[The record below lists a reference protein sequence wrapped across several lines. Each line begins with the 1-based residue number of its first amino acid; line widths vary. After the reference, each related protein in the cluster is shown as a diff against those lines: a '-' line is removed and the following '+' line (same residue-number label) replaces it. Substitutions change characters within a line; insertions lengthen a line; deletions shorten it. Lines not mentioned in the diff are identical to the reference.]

1 VLIPERVR
9 ELLGPSG
16 RFTEIDVLSV
26 TDSTNRVVAGRAA
39 AGASEGLVVA
49 AERQTEGRGR
59 LNRSWE
65 AEAGA
70 ALLVSVLLRPG
81 GLRPSRFFLLAAAA
95 GVAAREACQQVGG
108 FTPALKW
115 PNDLMIGDRKLAGIL
130 AEATGQ
136 AVVVGM
142 GLNVHAAPPGAAWAD
157 EAAGRR
163 IDRSELLA
171 AWLIGLDRHLDDWA
185 AVLEAY
191 RRGCSTIGRAVAVEA
206 AAGRLVG
213 TAEAIDDDGRLVVRD
228 AAGAR
233 VAVSSG
239 DVIHLR
245 PDPTLP

>member
-1 VLIPERVR
+1 
-9 ELLGPSG
+9 
-16 RFTEIDVLSV
+16 
-26 TDSTNRVVAGRAA
+26 
-39 AGASEGLVVA
+39 
-49 AERQTEGRGR
+49 
-59 LNRSWE
+59 
-65 AEAGA
+65 
-70 ALLVSVLLRPG
+70 
-81 GLRPSRFFLLAAAA
+81 
-95 GVAAREACQQVGG
+95 GVAARAACQLVGG

-171 AWLIGLDRHLDDWA
+171 AWLTGVDHYVGDWD

-191 RRGCSTIGRAVAVEA
+191 RRGCSTIGRPVAVELA
-206 AAGRLVG
+206 TGRLVG
-213 TAEAIDDDGRLVVRD
+213 TAEAIDDDGRLVVRA

-245 PDPTLP
+245 PDPTPS